1 MKKIKVL
8 YIDDEEINLEV
19 FYSTFR
25 KKYDVYTAISA
36 DEGMKILDNN
46 NINVIISDQR
56 MPEKTGVSFFE
67 EVKVKFPDTIRIILT
82 AYADYETAYESINRG
97 FVFRF
102 MQKPWDFEDLVN
114 IIEDSYKIYTLTTK
128 NKELANQYQLL
139 FDHHTIPVFIV
150 DKSTFKIT
158 KANKCAV
165 EFFSLKEN
173 DFNLDVN
180 SLFPFKH
187 LINDNNKIIGVL
199 NGEREKRMVNIRYED
214 ITWDKTAS
222 YLISIEDQTELIA
235 FEKAKL
241 DFMSRIQDKERKQL
255 SMELHDGLAQELVLL
270 KLYVEE
276 SLSKDEQALKSFLE
290 AHKKIINSIRS
301 LSYSLNP
308 PDLKNGFSKAL
319 ENLFLRLEEASKIN
333 FIYANKNP
341 NQADSLLDQNRAY
354 NLYRI
359 CQEFI
364 NNSLKHSKAKNI
376 CSKVEV
382 SDDYFLLEVKDDGIG
397 FNSDEIKLG
406 DGLKNMEER
415 AKIADLKF
423 EIESKPMQGTTI
435 RLLITL

>member
-1 MKKIKVL
+1 
-8 YIDDEEINLEV
+8 
-19 FYSTFR
+19 
-25 KKYDVYTAISA
+25 
-36 DEGMKILDNN
+36 
-46 NINVIISDQR
+46 
-56 MPEKTGVSFFE
+56 
-67 EVKVKFPDTIRIILT
+67 
-82 AYADYETAYESINRG
+82 
-97 FVFRF
+97 
-102 MQKPWDFEDLVN
+102 
-114 IIEDSYKIYTLTTK
+114 
-128 NKELANQYQLL
+128 
-139 FDHHTIPVFIV
+139 
-150 DKSTFKIT
+150 
-158 KANKCAV
+158 
-165 EFFSLKEN
+165 
-173 DFNLDVN
+173 
-180 SLFPFKH
+180 
-187 LINDNNKIIGVL
+187 
-199 NGEREKRMVNIRYED
+199 
-214 ITWDKTAS
+214 
-222 YLISIEDQTELIA
+222 
-235 FEKAKL
+235 
-241 DFMSRIQDKERKQL
+241 MSRIQDKERKQL
-255 SMELHDGLAQELVLL
+255 SMELHDGLAQDLVLL

-276 SLSKDEQALKSFLE
+276 SLTKDEQALKNFLE

-415 AKIADLKF
+415 AKIADLKI
-423 EIESKPMQGTTI
+423 EIESKPKQGTTI
-435 RLLITL
+435 RLLINP